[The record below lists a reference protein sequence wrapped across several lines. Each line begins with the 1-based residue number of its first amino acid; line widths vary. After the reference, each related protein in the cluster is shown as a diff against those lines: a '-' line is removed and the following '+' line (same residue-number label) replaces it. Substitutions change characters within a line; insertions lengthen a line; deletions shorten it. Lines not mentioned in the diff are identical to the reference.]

1 MRFDE
6 VQLKHN
12 FTDGELA
19 ATARDYAARLGALN
33 QLEAEAKSVATGYKA
48 RMDSAKAEL
57 QSLSVQVNNGF
68 EMRNVKCL
76 VLQERPESHE
86 ITIRLDTGRITRR
99 RRLEQTER
107 QMKLLTE
114 PPKPWVAVAV
124 LPVDDLDWHDDLYQC
139 PLREDEFEQ
148 LRHVP
153 GIILQDYV
161 PPLAMIGNNPDE
173 LKKQKRNRSAND

>member
-6 VQLKHN
+6 MSLKHN

-19 ATARDYAARLGALN
+19 ATARDYAARLGSLN

-48 RMDSAKAEL
+48 RMDCAKAEL

-68 EMRNVKCL
+68 EMRNVRCL

-86 ITIRLDTGRITRR
+86 ITIRLDLGRIVKRR
-99 RRLEQTER
+99 KLESTER
-107 QMKLLTE
+107 QMKLLAE
-114 PPKPWVAVAV
+114 APKPWAAVV
-124 LPVDDLDWHDDLYQC
+124 LLPIDDPDWHDDLYQC
-139 PLREDEFEQ
+139 PVREDEFET

-153 GIILQDYV
+153 GITMQNYV
-161 PPLAMIGNNPDE
+161 PPAAMLGNNPDE
-173 LKKQKRNRSAND
+173 LKKQKRARSND